1 MKSLTPMLW
10 AANITALLVLHWVVL
25 GVLYAVRTLLISQD
39 TRRKVN
45 ATRIKNTGKKPRNT
59 QDTL

>member
-45 ATRIKNTGKKPRNT
+45 ATRINKRPAK
-59 QDTL
+59 